1 MKQLIDKVFR
11 KFGYVPVKEYNTVVF
26 HRTNLQR
33 LVHRYQNGTIK
44 HTALLDNSLIDY
56 N

>member
-1 MKQLIDKVFR
+1 MKRIINKLMR
-11 KFGYVPVKEYNTVVF
+11 KLGYVPIEEYNTVVF

-44 HTALLDNSLIDY
+44 NTALLEY